1 MSLWNHVAGFSRSE
15 QELDPQVLSR
25 TLESQKV
32 RVYQSHRALGLVVVA
47 GSVYIYGLWDDA
59 IPALLVAWVGLIVM
73 LAVLRVVV
81 CRRVEKSLV
90 NATVPILYRNE
101 RNLFVSSLLSAAM
114 VGSGYWWVCL
124 TGTDQTVF
132 AVTLLTLIYAI
143 GTTINSSIHYAG
155 FPLMLVVNIG
165 QGIFFLLLFRSPPDL
180 EVGVAMLAILIL
192 LMQFGKRNAEVFRE
206 SIRIRDE
213 NREQNIKLESD
224 KVIIEKALN
233 VARKANE
240 EKNRFMAAA
249 SHDLRQPLHAM
260 TLFLGSLRHMTT
272 DGRMQELID
281 KIDETSTILHEQ
293 FNSLLDLSKFDAGV
307 VTADQADFRLDLLLK
322 NIADGASQEAQQK
335 QITLHLY
342 TTPITI
348 RSDMLLM
355 ERMLRNLV
363 MNAVRYTEQGS
374 VSIQTRMQQHGLVIS
389 VIDTGEG
396 IADEDQ
402 TRIFSDYY
410 QVRNKVRS
418 KSKGSGLGLAIVKR
432 IAALLDMTIGLTS
445 APGAGSTF
453 SVTVPLRLVADTA
466 GQADSPRRSVDDSDI
481 SLERRRVLV
490 VDDDTDILHAVEGL
504 LRTWGC
510 HAVGAASPDQ
520 VERLLKQD
528 DDFDLVLMDD
538 MLHDDMSGLDLAL
551 EMTSLLPRHRII
563 MATGNVNG
571 ARLAA
576 IREAGFKVLVK
587 PVDYQLLRQTLTD
600 ALRHRPLEAEAL

>member
-1 MSLWNHVAGFSRSE
+1 MKIWDYVAGFSRYD
-15 QELDPQVLSR
+15 QELDPQVLNR
-25 TLESQKV
+25 TLESQRL
-32 RVYQSHRALGLVVVA
+32 RVHQSHGALALVVLA
-47 GSVYIYGLWDDA
+47 GSVYIYGLWDDVQ
-59 IPALLVAWVGLIVM
+59 PFLLVTWIGLIVL
-73 LAVLRVVV
+73 LAVVRMGV
-81 CRRVEKSLV
+81 CQRVERNLV

-114 VGSGYWWVCL
+114 VGSGYWWVGL
-124 TGTDQTVF
+124 QGTDHPVF

-155 FPLMLVVNIG
+155 FPLMLVVNVG
-165 QGIFFLLLFRSPPDL
+165 QGIVFLLLFRSPPDL
-180 EVGVAMLAILIL
+180 EVGVAMIAILIL
-192 LMQFGKRNAEVFRE
+192 LIQFGKRNAEVFRE

-213 NREQNIKLESD
+213 NREQNMKLESD
-224 KVIIEKALN
+224 KLIIEKALN

-260 TLFLGSLRHMTT
+260 TLFLGSLRHMAPE
-272 DGRMQELID
+272 GQMRELID
-281 KIDETSTILHEQ
+281 KIDETSMMLHEQ

-322 NIADGASQEAQQK
+322 KIADAATQEAQQK
-335 QITLHLY
+335 QIVLHLY
-342 TTPITI
+342 TAPVTI

-363 MNAVRYTEQGS
+363 MNAVRHTEQGS
-374 VSIQTRMQQHGLVIS
+374 VSIQTRELAHGLVIS
-389 VIDTGEG
+389 VIDTGVG
-396 IADEDQ
+396 IAEDEQ
-402 TRIFSDYY
+402 ARIFSDYY
-410 QVRNKVRS
+410 QVSNKVRS
-418 KSKGSGLGLAIVKR
+418 KNKGSGLGLAIVKR
-432 IAALLDMTIGLTS
+432 IAALLDMTISLKS

-453 SVTVPLRLVADTA
+453 SVTVPSRLVLDTTPHAPAGRLPDAADE
-466 GQADSPRRSVDDSDI
+466 I

-520 VERLLKQD
+520 VERLLKHDQR
-528 DDFDLVLMDD
+528 FDLVLMDD

-551 EMTSLLPRHRII
+551 ELTSWLPSHRVI
-563 MATGNVNG
+563 MVTGNVNG
-571 ARLAA
+571 ARLAT
-576 IREAGFKVLVK
+576 IREAGFEVLVK
-587 PVDYQLLRQTLTD
+587 PVDHQLLRKALMD
-600 ALRHRPLEAEAL
+600 ALRRD

>member
-1 MSLWNHVAGFSRSE
+1 MKIWDYVAGFSRYD
-15 QELDPQVLSR
+15 QELDPQVLNR
-25 TLESQKV
+25 TLESQRL
-32 RVYQSHRALGLVVVA
+32 RVHQSHGALALVVLA
-47 GSVYIYGLWDDA
+47 GSVYIYGLWDDVQ
-59 IPALLVAWVGLIVM
+59 PFLLVTWIGLIVL
-73 LAVLRVVV
+73 LAVVRMGV
-81 CRRVEKSLV
+81 CQRVERNLV

-114 VGSGYWWVCL
+114 VGSGYWWVGL
-124 TGTDQTVF
+124 QGTDHPVF

-155 FPLMLVVNIG
+155 FPLMLVVNVG
-165 QGIFFLLLFRSPPDL
+165 QGIVFLLLFRSPPDL
-180 EVGVAMLAILIL
+180 EVGVAMIAILIL
-192 LMQFGKRNAEVFRE
+192 LIQFGKRNAEVFLE

-213 NREQNIKLESD
+213 NREQNMKLESD
-224 KVIIEKALN
+224 KLIIEKALN

-260 TLFLGSLRHMTT
+260 TLFLGSLRHMAPE
-272 DGRMQELID
+272 GQMRELID
-281 KIDETSTILHEQ
+281 KIDETSMMLHEQ

-322 NIADGASQEAQQK
+322 KIADAATQEAQQK
-335 QITLHLY
+335 QIVLHLY
-342 TTPITI
+342 TAPVTI

-363 MNAVRYTEQGS
+363 MNAVRHTEQGS
-374 VSIQTRMQQHGLVIS
+374 VSIQTRELAHGLVIS
-389 VIDTGEG
+389 VIDTGVG
-396 IADEDQ
+396 IAEDEQ
-402 TRIFSDYY
+402 ARIFSDYY
-410 QVRNKVRS
+410 QVSNKVRS
-418 KSKGSGLGLAIVKR
+418 KNKGSGLGLAIVKR
-432 IAALLDMTIGLTS
+432 IAALLDMTISLKS

-453 SVTVPLRLVADTA
+453 SVTVPSRLVLDTTPHAPAGRLPDAADE
-466 GQADSPRRSVDDSDI
+466 I

-520 VERLLKQD
+520 VERLLKHDQR
-528 DDFDLVLMDD
+528 FDLVLMDD

-551 EMTSLLPRHRII
+551 ELTSWLPSHRVI
-563 MATGNVNG
+563 MVTGNVNG
-571 ARLAA
+571 ARLAT
-576 IREAGFKVLVK
+576 IREAGFEVLVK
-587 PVDYQLLRQTLTD
+587 PVDHQLLRKALMD
-600 ALRHRPLEAEAL
+600 ALRRD